1 MAVVQAAGEAG
12 RRAVLAELRARLA
25 PSGESAASPQQGWS
39 FGYVALDE
47 ALPARA
53 AEHGRLHEIVFAH
66 SGDQAAATGFA
77 AALALRLAGADTVFW
92 CQRTEDRREAGRLYG
107 PGIAALGGDATRFI
121 HVCVRRDV
129 DVLWAMEEAIAS
141 GAVPVVVGEAA
152 RIDLTASR
160 RLALAAEKSDV
171 TALFLRPSAGSLSNA
186 AWTRFL
192 VAPAPSAPN
201 PFDARAPGC
210 PRFFLTLQRAR
221 TGIGAAGTLSRP
233 CLVEWNH
240 ETHCFA
246 MAAPLADRTPPV
258 AQPAYPAGRLEL
270 VRQRRSA

>member
-1 MAVVQAAGEAG
+1 MPPMHASSEAG
-12 RRAVLAELRARLA
+12 RQTVLAELRARLA
-25 PSGESAASPQQGWS
+25 LSGRPVPLAQQGWS
-39 FGYVALDE
+39 FGDAALD
-47 ALPARA
+47 ATLPVRA
-53 AEHGRLHEIVFAH
+53 AERGRLHEIVFAH

-77 AALALRLAGADTVFW
+77 AALALRLADSDTVFW
-92 CQRTEDRREAGRLYG
+92 CQRAEDRREAGRLYG
-107 PGIAALGGDATRFI
+107 PGIAALGGNAARFI
-121 HVCVRRDV
+121 HVCVRRDI

-160 RLALAAEKSDV
+160 RLALAAEKSGI

-210 PRFFLTLQRAR
+210 PRFFLTLQRTR